1 MRVGLRL
8 PSYAWPD
15 ATYDGV
21 RRLGAYARQAEA
33 RGFDSLWVIEH
44 LLVSPALYGV
54 AWHDPLLVLAHV
66 AAVTERA
73 RLGTAILVLPLRHPA
88 IVAREVISLD
98 FLSGGRFILGV
109 GTGWLLWAVGTAF
122 WLLGKVV
129 LSTPRARAPH
139 AWAWW
144 DRITRAWVLVV
155 LVWGIVAS
163 LAVLVVGILIDRL
176 AA

>member
-1 MRVGLRL
+1 MSGTTPDLPAPDEVVDDVAGTPEPGL
-8 PSYAWPD
+8 PEPD
-15 ATYDGV
+15 AAVAEVVDTVEAGSGPPAED
-21 RRLGAYARQAEA
+21 LGLFAPTWY
-33 RGFDSLWVIEH
+33 V
-44 LLVSPALYGV
+44 LLCAMPFAAAFLLPTILIYQQQNAVPPVPATAA
-54 AWHDPLLVLAHV
+54 AW
-66 AAVTERA
+66 
-73 RLGTAILVLPLRHPA
+73 I
-88 IVAREVISLD
+88 
-98 FLSGGRFILGV
+98 GV

>member
-1 MRVGLRL
+1 MSGTTPDLPAPDEVVDDVAGTPEPGL
-8 PSYAWPD
+8 PEPD
-15 ATYDGV
+15 AAVAEVVDTVEAGSGPPAED
-21 RRLGAYARQAEA
+21 LGLFTPTWY
-33 RGFDSLWVIEH
+33 V
-44 LLVSPALYGV
+44 LLCAMPFAAAFLLPTILIYQQQNAVPPVPAPTA
-54 AWHDPLLVLAHV
+54 AW
-66 AAVTERA
+66 
-73 RLGTAILVLPLRHPA
+73 I
-88 IVAREVISLD
+88 
-98 FLSGGRFILGV
+98 GV